1 MSGQPIRPLRDAVA
15 YQIKEEPAFIRIS
28 FSGTLKA
35 RELQSALKELEAM
48 EAASV
53 TLPPRLI
60 DLSDVVKSEIN
71 AEDVQAVASRRKS
84 RRFPN
89 SFRSA
94 IVAPEPAQYGYA
106 RMFQSLTDHPDI
118 RIQVFESVDK
128 ATAWLTA
135 KG

>member
-1 MSGQPIRPLRDAVA
+1 MP
-15 YQIKEEPAFIRIS
+15 YQIKEEPAFIRIT
-28 FSGTLKA
+28 FSGTIKA
-35 RELQSALKELEAM
+35 RELQGALHQLEAM

-53 TLPPRLI
+53 ILPPRLI
-60 DLSDVVKSEIN
+60 DLSKIVQSEVK
-71 AEDVQAVASRRKS
+71 AEDVQAVAAKRKT

-89 SFRSA
+89 AFRVA

-118 RIQVFESVDK
+118 KIQVFDTVAE
-128 ATAWLTA
+128 ATAWLAA

>member
-1 MSGQPIRPLRDAVA
+1 MA
-15 YQIKEEPAFIRIS
+15 YQIKEEPAFIRIT

-35 RELQSALKELEAM
+35 PEMQAALKKLEAM

-60 DLSDVVKSEIN
+60 DLSAVERSEIN
-71 AEDVQAVASRRKS
+71 AEDVQAVAARRKS

-89 SFRSA
+89 AFRSA

-118 RIQVFESVDK
+118 KLRVFDDLAK

>member
-1 MSGQPIRPLRDAVA
+1 MFGQEIRVPHDTMP
-15 YQIKEEPAFIRIS
+15 YQIKEEPAFIRIT
-28 FSGTLKA
+28 FSGTIKP
-35 RELQSALKELEAM
+35 RELQAALKQLEAL

-53 TLPPRLI
+53 IMPPRLL
-60 DLSDVVKSEIN
+60 DLSKVEQSAVT
-71 AEDVQAVASRRKS
+71 AEDVQAVAVKRKT

-89 SFRSA
+89 AFRSA
-94 IVAPEPAQYGYA
+94 IVAPLPAQYGYA

-118 RIQVFESVDK
+118 KIQVFDTVAE

>member
-1 MSGQPIRPLRDAVA
+1 MA
-15 YQIKEEPAFIRIS
+15 YQIKEEPAFIRIT

-35 RELQSALKELEAM
+35 RELQAALKQLEAM

-60 DLSDVVKSEIN
+60 DLSSVEKSEIT
-71 AEDVQAVASRRKS
+71 AEDVQAVAAKRKS

-89 SFRSA
+89 AFRSA

-118 RIQVFESVDK
+118 RLRVCDDITQ
-128 ATAWLTA
+128 ATTWLA
-135 KG
+135 GKV

>member
-1 MSGQPIRPLRDAVA
+1 MA
-15 YQIKEEPAFIRIS
+15 YKIKDEPEFIRIT

-35 RELQSALKELEAM
+35 SEMQAALKQLEAM

-60 DLSDVVKSEIN
+60 DLSDVENSAIS
-71 AEDVQAVASRRKS
+71 AEDVQAVAARRKS

-89 SFRSA
+89 AFRSA

-118 RIQVFESVDK
+118 KLRVFDDLAK